1 MESVACNKTIRITKK
16 QRIKLL
22 FTKRAYFAGQPKDIQ
37 LYFLKVKEFFN
48 SFQKKWKALF

>member
-1 MESVACNKTIRITKK
+1 VACNKTIRITKK